1 MLTAESGSCLCV
13 CRILS
18 MLLVGCNKRE
28 CFQIALISDMFV
40 LYRVFFSQQLNQA
53 AFSCNQL
60 SLIFCFSAAK
70 HLWLKRSFFLRTVL
84 VCFYAVSL
92 SCGITQHENPG
103 WQLPNHIDAAAHP
116 AEKALLCAV
125 TDRKVLRINDRFFS
139 SCDRGLQCNSNSM
152 LNSCPVVKCPLAG
165 TAFT

>member
-13 CRILS
+13 CRILF

-28 CFQIALISDMFV
+28 CFQIALISGMFV
-40 LYRVFFSQQLNQA
+40 LYSFFSQQLNQV

-84 VCFYAVSL
+84 LCFYAVSL
-92 SCGITQHENPG
+92 SYGVTKHENLG
-103 WQLPNHIDAAAHP
+103 WQLPNRIDVASHP

-125 TDRKVLRINDRFFS
+125 TDRKVLRINDRFFPHLTGDCS
-139 SCDRGLQCNSNSM
+139 AIVILC
-152 LNSCPVVKCPLAG
+152 
-165 TAFT
+165 